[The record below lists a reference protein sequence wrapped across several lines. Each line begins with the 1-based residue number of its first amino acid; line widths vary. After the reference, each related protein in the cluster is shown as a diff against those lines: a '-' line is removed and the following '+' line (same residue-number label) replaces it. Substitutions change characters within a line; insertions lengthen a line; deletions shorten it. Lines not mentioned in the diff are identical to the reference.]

1 MIKNNRKISIARIFY
16 PVKVLGPGN
25 RVGIWVTGCKKRC
38 VGCISPELQLYDKER
53 EMTISSILELLDKI
67 PYNIDGF
74 TISGGEPFYSP
85 SSIRSLVSELI
96 KINDDVLIYTG
107 YTLDELHEMHN
118 ADVLATIKM
127 CSAIIDGP
135 YIRNLNNNIGIMGSS
150 NQTILINKYKD
161 RYSCLESIERHLQTI
176 KYGDSILTI
185 GIPKGDLP

>member
-1 MIKNNRKISIARIFY
+1 MKTNNKKISIARIFY

-25 RVGIWVTGCKKRC
+25 RVGIWVTGCKKKC
-38 VGCISPELQLYDKER
+38 VGCISPELQSYDEKR

-67 PYNIDGF
+67 PFNIDGF

-85 SSIRSLVSELI
+85 PSIRSLVSELI

-107 YTLDELHEMHN
+107 YTLDELHEMNN

-135 YIRNLNNNIGIMGSS
+135 YIHDLNNNMGIMGSS
-150 NQTILINKYKD
+150 NQAIIINKYKEK
-161 RYSCLESIERHLQTI
+161 YSCLESVERHFQTI

-185 GIPKGDLP
+185 GIPKGD